1 MAVFDIDY
9 FKEANDNLN
18 GNEALL
24 SVVNTMS
31 KLLENDGVILRWG
44 GDEFVVLFE
53 MGIEKAYKI
62 CQTFC
67 KEIESGKLITVSVG
81 LTAINLFDSIKT
93 NYHRAAR
100 YCYQV
105 KELGGNGV
113 KKD

>member
-1 MAVFDIDY
+1 MICLY
-9 FKEANDNLN
+9 FAH
-18 GNEALL
+18 
-24 SVVNTMS
+24 SPVYRT
-31 KLLENDGVILRWG
+31 G

-62 CQTFC
+62 CKEFC
-67 KEIESGKLITVSVG
+67 KQIEEGKMITVSVG
-81 LTAINLFDSIKT
+81 LTAINLFDNIKT

-105 KELGGNGV
+105 KEIGGNGV